1 MQTKIINLYLYL
13 AGFVTSKAFTV
24 IRRTCYLSSDAVEN
38 KRVEYVFQS
47 NKIRASLC
55 GSSTEVKSNLNKSPV
70 SGNFSFHFWR

>member
-24 IRRTCYLSSDAVEN
+24 IRRTRYLSSDAVEN
-38 KRVEYVFQS
+38 KRVEYIFWS

-55 GSSTEVKSNLNKSPV
+55 GSLTEVKSNLNKSPV
-70 SGNFSFHFWR
+70 SGNFSIHFWR